1 MSTIE
6 ESRRFFNKFAADLTS
21 EGGSLYSESMAD
33 QEDQKFMKRAIQLA
47 RRGRG
52 KTSPNPMVGAVVVRK
67 GKIVGEGFHSGPG
80 LPHAEVLAL
89 AQAGGRA
96 RGATLYTNLE
106 PCCHTAKRTP
116 PCTDAII
123 RSGIKR
129 VVVAMTDPNPM
140 VSGKGFHILRQ
151 AGIEVVEAILRPE
164 AERLNEVFIKYI
176 TTQRPFVILKAA
188 MTLDGRIA
196 TRSGTSRWITGEA
209 ARREVHRLRSEVDA
223 VMVGIGTVL
232 ADDPMLT
239 ARRRGAKN
247 PMRVVI
253 DPSLRTPLNA
263 RIITSITEAPT
274 LLLTTSKAPSG
285 KIKKLKERGAQ
296 IELLPHTKGE
306 VVFDAI
312 LDRLGKAGVTSL
324 LIEGGG
330 RVNGMALR
338 ARAVDRVIFYVAPK
352 LLCGEDAKG
361 VVAGRSISDLS
372 QAIRLERFKIRRI
385 GEDIRIEADVRKGAP

>member
-1 MSTIE
+1 M
-6 ESRRFFNKFAADLTS
+6 RRALH
-21 EGGSLYSESMAD
+21 
-33 QEDQKFMKRAIQLA
+33 LA

-52 KTSPNPMVGAVVVRK
+52 KTSPNPMVGAVVVQN
-67 GKIVGEGFHSGPG
+67 GKIIGEGFHSGPG

-89 AQAGGRA
+89 AQAGPRA
-96 RGATLYTNLE
+96 RGGTLYTNLE
-106 PCCHTAKRTP
+106 PCCHTAKRTV
-116 PCTDAII
+116 PCTDAIVG
-123 RSGIKR
+123 SGIKR
-129 VVVAMTDPNPM
+129 VAAAMADPNPM
-140 VSGKGFHILRQ
+140 VAGKGFHILRQ
-151 AGIEVVEAILRPE
+151 AGIEVAEGTLRPE
-164 AERLNEVFIKYI
+164 AERLNEVFTKYI

-209 ARREVHRLRSEVDA
+209 ARSEVHRLRSEVDA

-239 ARRRGAKN
+239 ARRRGAKE

-263 RIITSITEAPT
+263 RIITSIAEATT
-274 LLLTTSKAPSG
+274 LLLTTSRAPSG
-285 KIKKLKERGAQ
+285 KIRKLKEKGAR
-296 IELLPHTKGE
+296 IELLPHTRGE
-306 VVFDAI
+306 VAFDAI
-312 LDRLGKAGVTSL
+312 LDRLGKAGVTSV

-338 ARAVDRVIFYVAPK
+338 AGAVDRMIFYIAPK

-361 VVAGRSISDLS
+361 VVAGRSIQLLS
-372 QAIRLERFKIRRI
+372 EAVRLDHLKVRRI